1 MTDDQQPPDEEQ
13 KADRSAQRL
22 RRAQAA
28 AGDLARMGIDPRSL
42 GLDDSSDAAPPEAP
56 GQPDP
61 DSEGASVVQLRPR
74 TGPSAPPEP
83 GTRMTPGGSPGG
95 TADPLPRASS
105 AAAQGVEGTSRRPS
119 EVEQLLSR
127 AHADQPAPRETS
139 RLFRTVARGLVTVDA
154 ALSAQEERDLLDAV
168 RSRQSDRRTVTF
180 VSGQGGVG
188 CTTMAVATG
197 TTFMALREDQS
208 VVVDVRSGTPS
219 LGELYGAAAPVT
231 VTGLL
236 GGSEIAP
243 APTNASGLG
252 LVDGAGWDQTLSRGD
267 VAQAL
272 DRLGEEHL
280 FRLFDAGNDAGEA
293 SRTALA
299 RADQVVVVTGP
310 GRSGSAATSV
320 ALDRIA
326 YVNPA
331 CLDSVVHVVVCR
343 NEDSYR
349 ESLRQVGDASA
360 AGPIAVVVVPPDAHL
375 ARGLPFD
382 AERVSA
388 GLRSSVLRVAAAVA
402 LGGRLR

>member
-42 GLDDSSDAAPPEAP
+42 GLDDSSDR
-56 GQPDP
+56 
-61 DSEGASVVQLRPR
+61 GAS
-74 TGPSAPPEP
+74 
-83 GTRMTPGGSPGG
+83 GG
-95 TADPLPRASS
+95 TGTAGPRFRRRLRGPAASANRPVGATGARDQDDAGWFARRDRGPLPRASS

-236 GGSEIAP
+236 GGSEIAT

-252 LVDGAGWDQTLSRGD
+252 LVDGAGWDQTLTRGD